1 MRTKENKRGL
11 FFVLCIYLI
20 AGHSSILSGQ
30 KTESKLPY
38 EMYGGK
44 MIVNVIINGNEER
57 VIFDT
62 GAQISAFSKEFCSLN
77 SLPLSDSVK
86 VVDSNNQSHYYRK
99 TQIESLITPDQKIK
113 FKNLIPIVM
122 EETSMIKCFDVC
134 GIIGSDLISGLI
146 CIIDSQTKTITLATS
161 ETQYQESYRF
171 SHQFQEKSYMPVF
184 ELYVNN
190 NYIKTLFD
198 TGSDGFVALKNEDYR
213 MLDQNSA
220 IDNKEIGYGFSSIG
234 LSGVALQSNIL
245 RTKIKDL
252 RIGVAKFRDITVET
266 ENLPYTLMGT
276 KVLEYGKVVI
286 DYPRRIFY
294 FIPYTNEAV
303 VIPSKS
309 REFYLTVSEGVL
321 KVSTV
326 WGDMSNVI
334 SPGDR
339 VTHINGEP
347 VKDYDFCESITIGI
361 AELKGDDIKK
371 LLIETKSGKIIEL
384 DYK

>member
-1 MRTKENKRGL
+1 M
-11 FFVLCIYLI
+11 
-20 AGHSSILSGQ
+20 
-30 KTESKLPY
+30 
-38 EMYGGK
+38 
-44 MIVNVIINGNEER
+44 
-57 VIFDT
+57 
-62 GAQISAFSKEFCSLN
+62 
-77 SLPLSDSVK
+77 
-86 VVDSNNQSHYYRK
+86 
-99 TQIESLITPDQKIK
+99 
-113 FKNLIPIVM
+113 
-122 EETSMIKCFDVC
+122 
-134 GIIGSDLISGLI
+134 
-146 CIIDSQTKTITLATS
+146 
-161 ETQYQESYRF
+161 
-171 SHQFQEKSYMPVF
+171 
-184 ELYVNN
+184 
-190 NYIKTLFD
+190 
-198 TGSDGFVALKNEDYR
+198 ALKNEDYR

-234 LSGVALQSNIL
+234 LSGVASQSNIL
-245 RTKIKDL
+245 RTTIKDL

-294 FIPYTNEAV
+294 FIPYTNEVV

-326 WGDMSNVI
+326 WGDMSNVV

-361 AELKGDDIKK
+361 ADLKGDDIKK